1 MNFVNTKKRLLNII
15 TLDIKGMPIQA
26 WPFHFD
32 FINSLKSV
40 FEDANKLFQLWW
52 RTNGVRKSGILKVN

>member
-1 MNFVNTKKRLLNII
+1 MNFVNEEAVVKYHN

-52 RTNGVRKSGILKVN
+52 RTNGVRKRILKVN

>member
-1 MNFVNTKKRLLNII
+1 
-15 TLDIKGMPIQA
+15 MPIQA

-40 FEDANKLFQLWW
+40 FEDANKLFQLG
-52 RTNGVRKSGILKVN
+52 GVQMESERGF